1 MSCRRPER
9 DRERRVVPHTS
20 HPDLLGPP
28 GDGGEWGEQSGNSA
42 PDVPK
47 DAGFPDGDREAG
59 ESPGLH
65 PNQPTVPESS
75 SMPHV
80 AGLGPGFF
88 IAGPY
93 GGFGRAGVEFL
104 ILAAMTFAGL
114 DLVRGNAV
122 KVLSVLV
129 M

>member
-1 MSCRRPER
+1 MGR
-9 DRERRVVPHTS
+9 T
-20 HPDLLGPP
+20 
-28 GDGGEWGEQSGNSA
+28 EWEFA

-47 DAGFPDGDREAG
+47 DAGFLDGDREAG
-59 ESPGLH
+59 ESPGVH

-80 AGLGPGFF
+80 AALGLGFF
-88 IAGPY
+88 IASPY

-104 ILAAMTFAGL
+104 ILAATTFAGL